1 MAKRKV
7 QEEKQQKML
16 DNYKKKLVDKKTNSE
31 AKKKAILELYKQSQ
45 KK

>member
-16 DNYKKKLVDKKTNSE
+16 DNYKKKLVDKKQ
-31 AKKKAILELYKQSQ
+31 ILKRKRKLF
-45 KK
+45 